1 MKKTNTKKSSSKTQ
15 SKASFENK
23 PKKNL
28 IEELAS
34 MEQTTGKEYIQKT
47 KELEDILGVKEVNPF
62 KTANANVFQENL
74 SEMTLVDMQSLAVR
88 VGVMPSSNRTNLK
101 KRLMKEFEHRNKS
114 RTIIGAADSRQV
126 GLNVDSPDFK
136 EVSKILKEGM

>member
-15 SKASFENK
+15 SKASGQQK

-74 SEMTLVDMQSLAVR
+74 
-88 VGVMPSSNRTNLK
+88 
-101 KRLMKEFEHRNKS
+101 
-114 RTIIGAADSRQV
+114 
-126 GLNVDSPDFK
+126 
-136 EVSKILKEGM
+136 

>member
-1 MKKTNTKKSSSKTQ
+1 MKKTNTKKSSPRAQ
-15 SKASFENK
+15 SKSSTQKK

-28 IEELAS
+28 IEELQS

-62 KTANANVFQENL
+62 KTANASVFQENL

-88 VGVMPSSNRTNLK
+88 VGVMPSANRTNLK

-114 RTIIGAADSRQV
+114 KSIIGASDSRQV
-126 GLNVDSPDFK
+126 GLNSDSPDFD